1 MFDNQIISI
10 EVSEESNFSFNR
22 KITVDEMT
30 EFLKVLSS
38 SYKTA
43 QHLSSTLDSDLEI
56 NIDSCLKALLVNT
69 SQTVVSEKNEVE
81 SSFIND
87 LNFYNNYSAYAFN
100 HDELEIVSINYN
112 SPLTIEIIG
121 KSLRNLVIAIAL
133 MGGEMNTGDFSVK
146 MPGIADMI
154 QKLSTTYIEIKK
166 FSNDQSVIDKEIDKH
181 IGTLP
186 HTDINSF
193 NALQNGVK
201 KT

>member
-1 MFDNQIISI
+1 MYNNQMISI
-10 EVSEESNFSFNR
+10 EVSEESHFSFNR
-22 KITVDEMT
+22 KITVEEMT
-30 EFLKVLSS
+30 GFLIVLSS

-43 QHLSSTLDSDLEI
+43 QHLSTTLDSELEI
-56 NIDSCLKALLVNT
+56 NIDSCLRALLVNT
-69 SQTVVSEKNEVE
+69 SQTVSKNNEVE
-81 SSFIND
+81 PSFIND
-87 LNFYNNYSAYAFN
+87 LNSYNYYSAYAFN

-133 MGGEMNTGDFSVK
+133 MGGEMSTGDFSVK

-181 IGTLP
+181 VGTLP

-193 NALQNGVK
+193 NALQNGVQ

>member
-154 QKLSTTYIEIKK
+154 HKLSTTYIEIKK

-181 IGTLP
+181 VGTLP